1 MTQTLSSNKQTTEEV
16 VAQVPA
22 LVKMLKATF
31 RSGKTRPLSWRL
43 EQLRGLQAMIR
54 ENSDEWAEVLHAD
67 LGKSSLEAA
76 LTETQFLLAELD
88 LTVKNLEKWAK
99 PRKVTTPMTLQPSK
113 SYIHQDPLGTVLI
126 IAPWN
131 YPLQLSVGP
140 VIGAIAAGNTVVLK
154 PSELAPAT
162 SAAMARLIP
171 QYVDPEAVVVVEGAV
186 EETTALLEHQW
197 DHILYT
203 GNGVVARVIAAAAA
217 KHLTPTTL
225 ELGGKSPCIVTS
237 DANLA
242 LTARRIMFGRM
253 MNAGQ
258 TCVAPDYVLVERDVH
273 DALVD
278 QLAKVVRDFYGDNPQ
293 DSADI
298 ARIVNERHFDRLVG
312 LLPESDPKNGKV
324 AVGGTHDRAARF
336 VAPTVLVDVDP
347 TAPVMQEEIFG
358 PILPVI
364 AVDSIDA
371 AIDFVNDRDK
381 PLALYVFSQTSELE
395 DKVLEQTSSGGACVN
410 ATVFQVSNP
419 FLPFGG
425 VGQSGQGAYH
435 GEASFTTFSHA
446 KSVLRRSQML
456 DPGVM
461 YPPFTPTKQTIIK
474 KLI

>member
-1 MTQTLSSNKQTTEEV
+1 MTQTLSSSNQSTEEV

-31 RSGKTRPLSWRL
+31 RSGKTRPLEWRL
-43 EQLRGLQAMIR
+43 EQLRGLQSMLK
-54 ENSDEWAEVLHAD
+54 ENSEEWAEVLHAD
-67 LGKSSLEAA
+67 LGKSGLEAA
-76 LTETQFLLAELD
+76 LTETQFLLAEIDMTL
-88 LTVKNLEKWAK
+88 KNLEKWAK
-99 PRKVTTPMTLQPSK
+99 PRKVSTPIALQPGK
-113 SYIHQDPLGTVLI
+113 SFIHQDPLGTVLV

-140 VIGAIAAGNTVVLK
+140 LIGAIAAGNTVVLK

-171 QYVDPEAVVVVEGAV
+171 QYVDPEAVVVVEGAIPESV
-186 EETTALLEHQW
+186 ALLEEQW

-217 KHLTPTTL
+217 RHLTPTTL
-225 ELGGKSPCIVTS
+225 ELGGKSPVIVAS
-237 DANLA
+237 DANLGLA
-242 LTARRIMFGRM
+242 ARRVMFGRM

-273 DALVD
+273 DAFVD
-278 QLAKVVRDFYGDNPQ
+278 QLAKVVGDFYGENPQ

-298 ARIVNERHFDRLVG
+298 ARIVNERHFDRLMR
-312 LLPESDPKNGKV
+312 LMPEADDRNGKV
-324 AVGGTHDRAARF
+324 AVGGAHDRAARF
-336 VAPTVLVDVDP
+336 IGPTVLVDVDP
-347 TAPVMQEEIFG
+347 EAPVMQEEIFG

-364 AVDSIDA
+364 AVDSVDD

-381 PLALYVFSQTSELE
+381 PLALYVFSQSAETE
-395 DKVLEQTSSGGACVN
+395 DKVLDQTSSGGACVN

-425 VGQSGQGAYH
+425 VGPSGQGAYH

-446 KSVLRRSQML
+446 KSVLRRSQLL
-456 DPGVM
+456 DPGVL
-461 YPPFTPTKQTIIK
+461 YPPFTPTKQSIIK
-474 KLI
+474 QLM